1 LRTEVVKGNVVI
13 IFRSSPSQEPQKPDL
28 SLNNGTSLQH
38 LCSLGGGPDCNIEQA
53 LSLMLSGGQN
63 PFLRGLMCF
72 HPTSKKYLKILQ
84 QKVVEKKAAKQI
96 KEAKAKKEKKKGKAE
111 WQNHLMYNT
120 TNNQKIG

>member
-1 LRTEVVKGNVVI
+1 
-13 IFRSSPSQEPQKPDL
+13 
-28 SLNNGTSLQH
+28 LNNGTSLQH
-38 LCSLGGGPDCNIEQA
+38 LCSPGGGPDCNIEQA

-111 WQNHLMYNT
+111 RQNHLMYNT